1 MFDALFAPV
10 LLYSSEVWG
19 AYDSLNLKKWEK
31 DPIERFHSQFYKS
44 YLGLNRRAPNV
55 AARNETGRLPLK
67 LIVFSNIIKFWLH
80 LLKLPS
86 SSVAGQCLQIST
98 QLADSG
104 KKSFMLTM
112 YDMLKQYSN
121 SFHSDFQ
128 AMIDANGDELRT
140 KQYRSKVTENFKND
154 LKIHQYH
161 DEMIKC
167 NKKLTFYSTS
177 KTDETTS
184 NSLELITNQKHRR
197 AVAKLRAG
205 NHNLRIETGRH
216 STPKLPEHLRI
227 CQYCSLNE
235 VENEANF
242 ILFCNKYDTTRNS
255 LDIIS
260 KYPEFDYLNANNKIV
275 FLFNSTDAFICKR
288 LSHFIYEAFSLRN
301 ESLDTRIVN

>member
-1 MFDALFAPV
+1 METKLSILLNTPTQEQHSIRMGALPPPKRIQQKSPDVPYPASKRYIQFNKLSISKCNFLFDALFAPV

-19 AYDSLNLKKWEK
+19 AYDSLNLKEWEK

-121 SFHSDFQ
+121 SF
-128 AMIDANGDELRT
+128 
-140 KQYRSKVTENFKND
+140 
-154 LKIHQYH
+154 
-161 DEMIKC
+161 
-167 NKKLTFYSTS
+167 
-177 KTDETTS
+177 
-184 NSLELITNQKHRR
+184 
-197 AVAKLRAG
+197 
-205 NHNLRIETGRH
+205 
-216 STPKLPEHLRI
+216 TP
-227 CQYCSLNE
+227 
-235 VENEANF
+235 
-242 ILFCNKYDTTRNS
+242 
-255 LDIIS
+255 IS
-260 KYPEFDYLNANNKIV
+260 KL
-275 FLFNSTDAFICKR
+275 
-288 LSHFIYEAFSLRN
+288 
-301 ESLDTRIVN
+301 